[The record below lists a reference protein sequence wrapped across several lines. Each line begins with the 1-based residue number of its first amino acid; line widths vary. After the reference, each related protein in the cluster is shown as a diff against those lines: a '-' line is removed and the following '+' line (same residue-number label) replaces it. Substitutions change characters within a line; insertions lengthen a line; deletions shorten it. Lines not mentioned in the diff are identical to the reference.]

1 MVIDRHR
8 QKMINRLMEKG
19 ISSQNVLAAMGK
31 IPRHYFIPAA
41 IQFQAYDEKA
51 LPIGFSQTISHP
63 YTVALMTETL
73 DIKPGDKVLEIGT
86 GSGYQTAIL
95 CELKA
100 RVFTIEI
107 KQELIPKAKSVLNSL
122 GYQYS
127 IYNGDGSKGW
137 PAYAPYDSIIVTA
150 GAPVIPDQLLEQLND
165 PGKLIIPVGKK
176 DKQQLILYKKKN
188 NKINQV
194 SLGNI
199 KFVQLKGKGGWK
211 E

>member
-1 MVIDRHR
+1 MYEERHR
-8 QKMINRLMEKG
+8 QKMVKRLVEKG
-19 ISSQNVLAAMGK
+19 IQDKKVLAAMG
-31 IPRHYFIPAA
+31 IVPRHKFVPAA
-41 IQFQAYDEKA
+41 LEFQAYEEKA

-73 DIKPGDKVLEIGT
+73 KVKSGDKILEIGT

-100 RVFTIEI
+100 KVFTIEI
-107 KQELIPKAKSVLNSL
+107 RPELIPRAKFLLNSM
-122 GYQYS
+122 GYQYL
-127 IYNGDGSKGW
+127 IFGGDGSKGW

-150 GAPVIPDQLLEQLND
+150 GAPVIPDIMLEQLND
-165 PGKLIIPVGKK
+165 PGKLIIPLGEKE
-176 DKQQLILYKKKN
+176 KQELTLFEKKN
-188 NKINQV
+188 NNISKTT
-194 SLGNI
+194 LGNI